1 MNYVTQNR
9 TPNTGAMLGAL
20 AIPAGVGAA
29 LAVGLAVTVV
39 VTKPIENPQAIDV
52 TVDLPPPPPEPG
64 TPQPETKATQTT
76 APNPVTPE
84 APFTFTTPPFIDTVP
99 VGNLGDELIT
109 LPLPSGMGEIEGP
122 TITPALPDPII
133 ATPFGNPASWILES
147 DYRSRW
153 IREGLS
159 GTASFTLEIDTRG
172 RVSDCT
178 ITRSTGHAVL
188 DGATCRLLSRRARFK
203 PARDAQGDKVAGRYS
218 SSVAWEIP

>member
-9 TPNTGAMLGAL
+9 APNTGAMLGAL

-39 VTKPIENPQAIDV
+39 VTKPAENPEEYDV
-52 TVDLPPPPPEPG
+52 TVDLPPPPPKPEA
-64 TPQPETKATQTT
+64 PQPDAKVLETT
-76 APNPVTPE
+76 APDPVAPKTPLTI
-84 APFTFTTPPFIDTVP
+84 PTVP
-99 VGNLGDELIT
+99 VITTVTVGNLGDDLIS
-109 LPLPSGMGEIEGP
+109 LPLPSGSGP
-122 TITPALPDPII
+122 IVGPPIAPALPDPIR
-133 ATPFGNPASWILES
+133 ATPQGDPASWILES

-188 DGATCRLLSRRARFK
+188 DGATCRLLSRRARFN
-203 PARDAQGDKVAGRYS
+203 PARDAQGDKVAGRYV
-218 SSVAWEIP
+218 SSVAWQIP